1 MGQEMEADPA
11 MAQVT
16 VAGPAMAQVTVAGPA
31 MAQVTAKAPVVVMA
45 AVVMVETR
53 IRIRIGT
60 KTGTKTGT
68 RAGIRIGNKTRI
80 GTGYGR
86 ALEQTEVLK
95 ADHHDFYSA
104 EVARTVIHKC
114 MVQTTHRVSNFYGDC
129 R

>member
-1 MGQEMEADPA
+1 
-11 MAQVT
+11 
-16 VAGPAMAQVTVAGPA
+16 
-31 MAQVTAKAPVVVMA
+31 
-45 AVVMVETR
+45 MVETR
-53 IRIRIGT
+53 IRIGN
-60 KTGTKTGT
+60 KTGT

>member
-1 MGQEMEADPA
+1 MGQEMVADPA

-16 VAGPAMAQVTVAGPA
+16 VAGPAMAQVTVADPA

-53 IRIRIGT
+53 IRIRIGN
-60 KTGTKTGT
+60 KTGT
-68 RAGIRIGNKTRI
+68 RTGIRIGNKTRI

-95 ADHHDFYSA
+95 ADHHGFYLA

>member
-1 MGQEMEADPA
+1 MVRDQGMGQEMVAGP
-11 MAQVT
+11 VT
-16 VAGPAMAQVTVAGPA
+16 EQGMVKGPAMAQG
-31 MAQVTAKAPVVVMA
+31 TAKAPVVVMA

-53 IRIRIGT
+53 IRIGN
-60 KTGTKTGT
+60 KTGT
-68 RAGIRIGNKTRI
+68 RAGNRIGNKTRI

-114 MVQTTHRVSNFYGDC
+114 MVQTTHRVLNFYGNC

>member
-1 MGQEMEADPA
+1 MVRDQGMGQEMVADPA

-16 VAGPAMAQVTVAGPA
+16 VADPA
-31 MAQVTAKAPVVVMA
+31 MAQVTAKAPVVVLA
-45 AVVMVETR
+45 AVVKVETR
-53 IRIRIGT
+53 SRIGN
-60 KTGTKTGT
+60 KTGT
-68 RAGIRIGNKTRI
+68 RAGIRTGNKTRI